1 MWATW
6 WIWLIGAVVLG
17 IVEVLAPIQIFLGFA
32 VGAALTGLALLV
44 GMPGLAASLPL
55 TLVVF
60 AALSLVAW
68 IMTRKVLGV
77 RPGQIKKFD
86 RDINEE

>member
-6 WIWLIGAVVLG
+6 WIWMVGALALA
-17 IVEVLAPIQIFLGFA
+17 IVEVLIPAQIFLGFA
-32 VGAALTGLALLV
+32 VGAALTGLGLAIGV
-44 GMPGLAASLPL
+44 PGLAGSLPV

-68 IMTRKVLGV
+68 VIIRRIVGL
-77 RPGQIKKFD
+77 RPGQVKIWD
-86 RDINEE
+86 RDINED